1 MQKMHFDKILV
12 VRSTQKLVKIHNNCF
27 CRTSLVPNL
36 FNRIS
41 RHHKDIQL
49 IQSKLVRVLSNVK
62 LSDHKT
68 TKSLLTNIDMPSV
81 NQLNA
86 QIKITEIWKAVHVE
100 NYPIE
105 VKKYKLEREER
116 VSRSKTSEKLILTGY
131 IYTFIN
137 NDN

>member
-1 MQKMHFDKILV
+1 
-12 VRSTQKLVKIHNNCF
+12 
-27 CRTSLVPNL
+27 
-36 FNRIS
+36 
-41 RHHKDIQL
+41 
-49 IQSKLVRVLSNVK
+49 
-62 LSDHKT
+62 
-68 TKSLLTNIDMPSV
+68 MPSV